1 MRAAST
7 CSAHFEKMPH
17 KIMKFLSAICVAP
30 LLFMS
35 ALTSEALA
43 QTEPIQQP
51 GPIVP
56 PAGEAPDTPPQIVSQ
71 AAHSTP
77 LDSKRWT
84 TDRIWNWYQNQAWPC
99 GFNYL
104 PANTISYTE
113 MWMPY
118 NFDPAQI
125 EKELAMAKA
134 DGFNCARVVLPFVVW
149 EHDPAAFKKR
159 LGEFLTICDRNGI
172 KVMFAL
178 FDDCAFGHT
187 TDPIYGPQPVVVPG
201 WYANGWTPSPGHK
214 IVRDQTQWP
223 RLEKYVK
230 DVIGSYKNDK
240 RVWIWDL
247 YNEPTNFGL
256 GDTTVP
262 LVNKVFDWAR
272 EIEPIQPLTCDVFG
286 TPAMARLALDR
297 SDITSFHNYDPAP
310 NLEANIEQLELAGRP
325 IICTEW
331 LNRAQQSTPQN
342 CLTILAKHNVGAMHW
357 GYVNGRTQTNF
368 PWGSLAGKPSPK
380 LWQHDLYASEY
391 TVESI
396 PAGGYGFGPLYDLKP
411 APYQP
416 YDAAEIALF
425 KQTIKD
431 AAAKPRPQHSSQ
443 KWILPTALVHDAN
456 NIWRYTTTPPN
467 GDWKSV
473 NFDVTNWK
481 SGEAGF
487 GTDAPNAWPRTDWSG
502 ENIWLR
508 RSFTL
513 EKVPTALTLYAHYDE
528 DIAVFINGVEAF
540 AKAGYTQSYQKIE
553 LSAAALKALKAGEN
567 VIAVSAHQTTG
578 GQYVDVGLAREAKS

>member
-1 MRAAST
+1 
-7 CSAHFEKMPH
+7 
-17 KIMKFLSAICVAP
+17 MKFSTAIFLTP
-30 LLFMS
+30 FLLMT
-35 ALTSEALA
+35 ALTSDADAQDDARNLEPPT

-51 GPIVP
+51 GPIAP
-56 PAGEAPDTPPQIVSQ
+56 PADEAPATPPQIVPQ
-71 AAHSTP
+71 AARSTP
-77 LDSKRWT
+77 LDTKRWSRE
-84 TDRIWNWYQNQAWPC
+84 RIWNWYRNQAWPC
-99 GFNYL
+99 GFNYI

-118 NFDPAQI
+118 NFDPKQI

-149 EHDPAAFKKR
+149 EHDPAAFKQH
-159 LGEFLTICDRNGI
+159 LNEFLTICERNGI
-172 KVMFAL
+172 QVMFAL

-214 IVRDQTQWP
+214 IVRDQAQWP

-230 DVIGSYKNDK
+230 DIIGSYKNDK

-272 EIEPIQPLTCDVFG
+272 EINPIQPLTCDVFG

-331 LNRAQQSTPQN
+331 LNRAQKSTPQN
-342 CLTILAKHNVGAMHW
+342 CLGILAAHNVGAMHW

-368 PWGSLAGKPSPK
+368 PWGSLRRASPRRNCGNTI
-380 LWQHDLYASEY
+380 Y
-391 TVESI
+391 TLRNTRSNRFPLAATVSARFTTSSPHPISRMI
-396 PAGGYGFGPLYDLKP
+396 PQKSR
-411 APYQP
+411 
-416 YDAAEIALF
+416 LF
-425 KQTIKD
+425 KQNDQRRGGQTAPTNS
-431 AAAKPRPQHSSQ
+431 AAMQ
-443 KWILPTALVHDAN
+443 WILPIRLWFTIRAI
-456 NIWRYTTTPPN
+456 IWRYTTTQPA
-467 GDWKSV
+467 GDWNQALISMRRTGKRAKLV
-473 NFDVTNWK
+473 L
-481 SGEAGF
+481 
-487 GTDAPNAWPRTDWSG
+487 APMRPAHGRAPIGRS

-508 RSFTL
+508 RTFTL
-513 EKVPTALTLYAHYDE
+513 DKVPTCADAVCTL
-528 DIAVFINGVEAF
+528 
-540 AKAGYTQSYQKIE
+540 
-553 LSAAALKALKAGEN
+553 
-567 VIAVSAHQTTG
+567 
-578 GQYVDVGLAREAKS
+578 R